1 MFFLQNIIKVAK
13 NDFIKVFTNYAL
25 LIVVIALSILPSLYA
40 WINIKASWDPYSQE
54 ATSRL
59 KVAVVN
65 MDEGIVFN
73 NSNINIGNKLIDELK
88 SNRALG
94 WEFLSKLESQEKLKY
109 GKIYASI
116 EIPNNFS
123 KDLLSFTTNDIVK
136 PELIY
141 TVNEK
146 LNAIAPKITSK
157 GADTIQNSIN
167 EEIIKTI
174 SALLLNIAKDAGINI
189 EENIMP
195 KLLYISKLLHDVQ
208 GSYFALYQDAISAQ
222 DKVESIENFIDV
234 ISSNIP
240 KIEEI
245 LNDADNITDRLDNY
259 MITMQGGLN
268 GVIPLMIR
276 DIRIINSISESLVNI
291 IGQLNNSELSPQ
303 EISDFIS
310 NIKDSLKSIDKIINS
325 AASILDSINNLI
337 PNDNL
342 TEVVNSI
349 MEKSKIINDIYD
361 KLNIILE
368 NGIADNDMINN
379 LFESIIDVNNFF
391 SYLNNNFDSKI
402 SPEINS
408 ILSDSIKN
416 LININKIIKE
426 ARKDVPSI
434 TSTISNVDD
443 LFKIGSYGTEKLI
456 EVLPT
461 IKEKIDDITL
471 KVDNINSNK
480 NIIDLIDL
488 VKSNVSERIDYLE
501 NPVNMKNITI
511 YPMGTYGSQMSPF
524 YSVLASWVGL
534 TLLVSILKINAS
546 KTLKSYEVYFGKMSL
561 FMIIAI
567 LQGLIIALGD
577 LYLLKINCKFPL
589 LFIMSII
596 FISIVF
602 TFIVYTLVSVFGNVG
617 KVIAIIFMILQVAGS
632 GGTFPIQLTSPF
644 FINLNPYLPF
654 TYAISM
660 LRESIGGVVKN
671 IFLADIFYMVIFCIV
686 SLIIGIFFKRYIN
699 KLMKSFSEKLEET
712 NLV

>member
-1 MFFLQNIIKVAK
+1 MQNIIKVAK